1 MEKSGAQSTL
11 RGGKFRQSNEGTH
24 TMKIALAISGALITA
39 AIGISGLSPAAAQ
52 NQPAGSVMI
61 MPGVYTT
68 PEISAKCQKY
78 AAKRVGV
85 GGHTD
90 TSRQAVAAAC
100 VKKLM
105 AKQHKKTT

>member
-1 MEKSGAQSTL
+1 MTIATIA
-11 RGGKFRQSNEGTH
+11 
-24 TMKIALAISGALITA
+24 KILSVSLIASA
-39 AIGISGLSPAAAQ
+39 AAVSFAAAQ

-100 VKKLM
+100 VRKLQ
-105 AKQHKKTT
+105 AKQNKNKPT